1 MNLSA
6 NTKQTLVQFPVGLG
20 SASTGAKSSVI
31 DMSGFNGCMFT
42 GTLGT
47 FNSTGQVTMFIQSS
61 TASGGT
67 YVAIG
72 GATVSSSLNEDDKIL
87 IVDVYKPQD
96 RFIRAV
102 SAIASTAGEF
112 GGIVA
117 TQYEPNDV
125 PTTHASSTLAAT
137 PVLSVSITT

>member
-1 MNLSA
+1 MNLSS
-6 NTKQTLVQFPVGLG
+6 NTKQTLIQFPVALG
-20 SASTGAKSSVI
+20 SASSGAKSSVI
-31 DMSGFNGCMFT
+31 DMSGFNGCLFT

-47 FNSTGQVTMFIQSS
+47 FNSTGKVTMFIQSS
-61 TASGGT
+61 TASAGT

-72 GATVSSSLNEDDKIL
+72 GATAASSLNEDDKIL

-96 RFIRAV
+96 RFLRAV
-102 SAIASTAGEF
+102 SAIATTAGEY